1 MSYYSDPK
9 KKKKKKIQREAAPEG
24 LEREEGGK
32 AGNSGS
38 STSATPLRQNKEDSC
53 SFYIYVLFLNASH
66 CKETEY

>member
-1 MSYYSDPK
+1 MNQ
-9 KKKKKKIQREAAPEG
+9 KKKKKIQRKAASEG
-24 LEREEGGK
+24 LEREGEK

-38 STSATPLRQNKEDSC
+38 STSATPLRQNKEDIC